1 MFPLVTCLRVAVGY
15 MQAACTLEP
24 NLNTI
29 YIFQVDN
36 GYCIKHPGMAPLP
49 PPRQGTERG
58 RPDDISWEQALSS
71 VCFLSYL
78 IRPLP
83 VTEAH
88 PSWRGILRG
97 F

>member
-24 NLNTI
+24 HLNI
-29 YIFQVDN
+29 ICIFQVDN
-36 GYCIKHPGMAPLP
+36 GYCIKRRGTAPLLFP
-49 PPRQGTERG
+49 SQSTKEGKL
-58 RPDDISWEQALSS
+58 DDISWEQGLSF
-71 VCFLSYL
+71 VCFHIHL
-78 IRPLP
+78 IRPLLGN
-83 VTEAH
+83 EAH